1 MTAAPKS
8 ISSEEVDW
16 LYSRLEQAHKTHLEQ
31 FGVTLPGLKRSGK
44 YTKNAVVLAV
54 LLKYFRQ
61 SVSKIELSGVIAR
74 FFQEPVADV
83 QQARHLGKQTGW
95 YILSGTRGQVAPAD
109 LRFTLNNGDY
119 CLYSVSEPY
128 PGREARKGHHRQ
140 GADTVNLVELKRIY
154 DNRCAS
160 CGSEEAQPNLRDRSR
175 ITRLQIGHMDP
186 RRGLS
191 PGNVIPQCS
200 ECNQAYR
207 DWFVFDGNGRV
218 TDINHV
224 SDHWQGVYKKV
235 GDVS

>member
-8 ISSEEVDW
+8 ISSEEVDQ

-61 SVSKIELSGVIAR
+61 SVSKIELSGVIAQ

-95 YILSGTRGQVAPAD
+95 YILSGTRGQLSPID
-109 LRFTLNNGDY
+109 LGFTLNNGDY

-128 PGREARKGHHRQ
+128 PGRETRKGHHRQ
-140 GADTVNLVELKRIY
+140 GADTVDLTELKRIY
-154 DNRCAS
+154 NNRCAS

-175 ITRLQIGHMDP
+175 ITRLQVGHMDP
-186 RRGLS
+186 RLGLS
-191 PGNVIPQCS
+191 PGNVIPQCG

-224 SDHWQGVYKKV
+224 SDHWRGVYKKV
-235 GDVS
+235 GDLS